1 MTVKTVIKRNGDKV
15 DFDSWKIINAVNKA
29 CEAAEESP
37 MGFFVWHQIEEKN
50 LPSELGVE
58 QIQDLVEDILMS
70 FNPKV
75 ARKYIRYRYD
85 REQLRMIRPIDLVD
99 KYLDASDWRVKEN
112 ASVGYS
118 LGGMILNNSGAVTAN
133 YWLNKVYPKE
143 IGDAHRDCKFHI
155 HDLSMLSTY
164 CVGHSLLDLIKMGL
178 GGVPGKTTSLP
189 PKHLST
195 LVNQMVNFTGC
206 MQNEQA
212 GAGAFSSVDTYLAP
226 YIKKDNLSYDEVY
239 QCLQSL
245 IFSLNSPNRWGSQPP
260 FTNFTLDWRVPK
272 DLAET
277 YCWVGDKQEDFKYK
291 DCQEEM
297 NMINEILLDIF
308 DKGDADGRGFAYPIC
323 TYNVTKEF
331 DWKSDRAKKLFEI
344 TSKYGMPYFQNFI
357 NSDLHE
363 SDVRAM
369 CPIPGDVKIK
379 IRASMDT
386 EPFLIPIG
394 DIDLKEFYVPF
405 GSEWKKATHVKA
417 PVTDIYSFTL
427 ADNSLVRFG
436 RDHEHPVI
444 RKELYTI
451 VKAKD
456 IQIGDYF
463 IYEDDNGQFLK
474 KVTNILSYPNDKPL
488 YCVAISEDQ
497 GLKLDYL
504 LDSIYED
511 TTHLFTLPNGLI
523 TKNCRLR
530 LDKREL
536 MKRGGGLF
544 GAAEQTG
551 SIGVVTINLPQLGYL
566 FKGDKDGFYKELDRL
581 LVLAKTSLVIKRGVI
596 EKLKDGGFY
605 PYEKV
610 YIHTFDTFFNTIG
623 INGCNECIRNFTDDK
638 HNIADKW
645 GQSFTNELLDYIN
658 SRLSDFQ
665 EETGLLF
672 NLEATPA
679 EGTGYRFALH
689 DKKNYPDIITAND
702 NGDPYYTNSTWLP
715 ATYTDDIFDA
725 LDIQDQFQTKYTGG
739 TVFHAYLGER
749 IQNWEACAELIK
761 SIFTNYRLPY
771 LTISPTF
778 SVCPKHGYLD
788 GEQRY
793 CPRCRDEQLRE
804 IDQKIEDIQKELEVA
819 DDEN

>member
-1 MTVKTVIKRNGDKV
+1 MKLLKRTEIFEPTDVYCGTVHSDSHMMFVSGDGNL
-15 DFDSWKIINAVNKA
+15 FAAVHN
-29 CEAAEESP
+29 CLSLES
-37 MGFFVWHQIEEKN
+37 
-50 LPSELGVE
+50 
-58 QIQDLVEDILMS
+58 
-70 FNPKV
+70 
-75 ARKYIRYRYD
+75 
-85 REQLRMIRPIDLVD
+85 
-99 KYLDASDWRVKEN
+99 
-112 ASVGYS
+112 
-118 LGGMILNNSGAVTAN
+118 
-133 YWLNKVYPKE
+133 
-143 IGDAHRDCKFHI
+143 
-155 HDLSMLSTY
+155 
-164 CVGHSLLDLIKMGL
+164 
-178 GGVPGKTTSLP
+178 
-189 PKHLST
+189 
-195 LVNQMVNFTGC
+195 
-206 MQNEQA
+206 A
-212 GAGAFSSVDTYLAP
+212 GAQAFSSFDTYLAP
-226 YIKKDNLSYDEVY
+226 YIKYEGLTREQVY
-239 QCLQSL
+239 QELQSYV
-245 IFSLNSPNRWGSQPP
+245 FSANISSRWGSQPV
-260 FTNFTLDWRVPK
+260 FSNITLDWTVPL
-272 DLAET
+272 DMAET
-277 YCWVGDKQEDFKYK
+277 YCWIGNKQVDFKYK
-291 DCQEEM
+291 DCQKEM
-297 NMINEILLDIF
+297 DMINDILIDLF
-308 DKGDADGRGFAYPIC
+308 MKGDANGRSHAYPIP
-323 TYNVTKEF
+323 TYSITKDF
-331 DWKSDRAKKLFEI
+331 DWDSPLAEKLFEL
-344 TSKYGMPYFQNFI
+344 TCKYGVPYFQNFI
-357 NSDLHE
+357 NSDLNPT
-363 SDVRAM
+363 DVRSM

-417 PVTDIYSFTL
+417 PVTDVYSFTL
-427 ADNSLVRFG
+427 ADNSSVRFG

-444 RKELYTI
+444 RKESYVV

-456 IQIGDYF
+456 VQVGDYF

-474 KVTNILSYPNDKPL
+474 KVTNIVSYPNDKPL

-530 LDKREL
+530 LNLREL
-536 MKRGGGLF
+536 MHRGGGLF
-544 GAAEQTG
+544 GSGEKTG

-566 FKGDKDGFYKELDRL
+566 YKDDKKKFYEELDRL
-581 LVLAKTSLVIKRGVI
+581 LVLAKDSLVLKRKTI
-596 EKLKDGGFY
+596 EELMAGGFY
-605 PYEKV
+605 PYSKV
-610 YIHTFDTFFNTIG
+610 YVENYDTFFNTIG
-623 INGCNECIRNFTDDK
+623 INGCNECIRNFTNDK
-638 HNIADKW
+638 HNIADEW
-645 GQSFTNELLDYIN
+645 GQAFTNELLDYIN

-715 ATYTDDIFDA
+715 ATYTDDIFEA

-749 IQNWEACAELIK
+749 VHDWKACAELIK

-788 GEQRY
+788 GEQKY